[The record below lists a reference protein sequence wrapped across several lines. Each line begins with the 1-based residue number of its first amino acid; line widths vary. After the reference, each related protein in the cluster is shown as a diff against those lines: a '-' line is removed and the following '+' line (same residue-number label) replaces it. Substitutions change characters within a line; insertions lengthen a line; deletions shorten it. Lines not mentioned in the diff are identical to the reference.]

1 MGSKSSS
8 KQCIQFPKLGMPVF
22 KPSSHTPSLLAVLS
36 ADEDSHPQIRKRER
50 EEGSE
55 RMGFLAMNPLSMQLN
70 SKATSKNAGE
80 IISEDGFLAERGLE
94 KSPHLTVKGEEI
106 KDYI

>member
-1 MGSKSSS
+1 
-8 KQCIQFPKLGMPVF
+8 
-22 KPSSHTPSLLAVLS
+22 
-36 ADEDSHPQIRKRER
+36 
-50 EEGSE
+50 
-55 RMGFLAMNPLSMQLN
+55 MGFLAMNPLSMKLN